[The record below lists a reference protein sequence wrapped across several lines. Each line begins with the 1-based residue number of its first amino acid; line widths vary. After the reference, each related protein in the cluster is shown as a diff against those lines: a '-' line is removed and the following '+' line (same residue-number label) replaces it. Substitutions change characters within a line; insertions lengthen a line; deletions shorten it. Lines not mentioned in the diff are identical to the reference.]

1 MYTSIFLFSKSDTIN
16 VKQIITFILW
26 CIYITWIRAYIMYVL
41 DRDKMN
47 DMKYVIVD
55 LNGMVWYTNV
65 TVMVTF
71 KF

>member
-1 MYTSIFLFSKSDTIN
+1 MLNRLLLSSYG
-16 VKQIITFILW
+16 VY
-26 CIYITWIRAYIMYVL
+26 IYITWIRAYIMYVL

-47 DMKYVIVD
+47 DNMKYVIVD

>member
-55 LNGMVWYTNV
+55 LNGMVWYTNF